1 MRGWLFGTVDGNT
14 SGIIPA
20 NYVKILGKKV
30 VENQNQEGINTNKR
44 ISPPQKTIPKTDLA
58 QKPSYSMEEL
68 FSDS

>member
-30 VENQNQEGINTNKR
+30 VENQNEIIDEKEL
-44 ISPPQKTIPKTDLA
+44 IS
-58 QKPSYSMEEL
+58 
-68 FSDS
+68 